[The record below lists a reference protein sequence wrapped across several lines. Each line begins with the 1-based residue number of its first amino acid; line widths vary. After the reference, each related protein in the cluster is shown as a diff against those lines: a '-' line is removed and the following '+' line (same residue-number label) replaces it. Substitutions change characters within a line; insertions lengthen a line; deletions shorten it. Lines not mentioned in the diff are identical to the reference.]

1 MEATISQTQQIH
13 TSNLTLAEQ
22 RKLHRE
28 MSDDVLR
35 PLRFTGMIGKIWI
48 GFLIV
53 VVLFGCYAYYI
64 QLRDGLKVTALRDY
78 AVWGLYISNFV
89 FFVAISL
96 VGALISSILRLTNFE
111 WHRPL
116 TRIAEIIAV
125 SGILFAGLII
135 VVDMGRP
142 DRIFYLFTHGRI
154 QSPIVW
160 DVIVVSTYLVTS
172 ILFLYIPLLPG
183 IALCRDEL
191 TEKPKWQRWMYKVL
205 AMGWHGTRQ
214 QWKIMKRSV
223 NILSILVIPL
233 AISIHTVTAWLFAT
247 TLRPG
252 WDSTNFGPYFVA
264 GAFQAGTAC
273 VIIGMFVFRKAYNL
287 EKYLTEFHFNMMGKL
302 LVFLCMV
309 YAYFNI
315 NEYLVPAY
323 KMRVA
328 EEKLLD
334 DLFTGPTSPIYWSVQ
349 IFGMA
354 LPVLILLWKKARK
367 PLPLTIIALF
377 VVVGAWFKRYLI
389 VTPILLHPY
398 VPIQDV
404 PANWAVYFPS
414 WVEMAI
420 VGASLAGILLVI
432 TLFSKFFPM
441 ISVWETLE
449 GEGID
454 EEEIQQKNHP
464 GGPEISTVKPATS

>member
-1 MEATISQTQQIH
+1 MDTAIHH
-13 TSNLTLAEQ
+13 TSLDAKEQ
-22 RKLHRE
+22 QQHRYEMRKIILQ
-28 MSDDVLR
+28 
-35 PLRFTGMIGKIWI
+35 PLRHTGVAGKLWI
-48 GFLIV
+48 AFLLIV
-53 VVLFGCYAYYI
+53 FLVGCYAYYF

-78 AVWGLYISNFV
+78 ASWGLYISNFV

-96 VGALISSILRLTNFE
+96 VGAVISSVLRLTNFE

-125 SGILFAGLII
+125 AAIIFAGLII

-172 ILFLYIPLLPG
+172 CLFLYLPLLPG
-183 IALCRDEL
+183 IALCRDTL
-191 TEKPKWQRWMYKVL
+191 TEKPKWQRWMYRVM
-205 AMGWHGTRQ
+205 AMGWDGNHR
-214 QWKIMKRSV
+214 QWKIMKKCV
-223 NILSILVIPL
+223 TILSILVIPL

-273 VIIGMFVFRKAYNL
+273 VIIAMFVFRKAYHL
-287 EKYLTEFHFNMMGKL
+287 QKYITDFHFNQMGKL
-302 LVFLCMV
+302 LVFLCVV
-309 YAYFNI
+309 YAYFNV
-315 NEYLVPAY
+315 NEYLIPAY
-323 KMRVA
+323 KMRGA
-328 EEKLLD
+328 EANLLN
-334 DLFTGPTSPIYWSVQ
+334 DLFTGSTAPIYWSVQ

-354 LPVLILLWKKARK
+354 LPAIILLFKGARK
-367 PLPLTIIALF
+367 PLTLTIIAFF

-398 VPIQDV
+398 LPIQNV
-404 PANWAVYFPS
+404 PHNWTSYFPS
-414 WVEMAI
+414 WIEMAI
-420 VGASLAGILLVI
+420 VAASLAGVMLII
-432 TLFSKFFPM
+432 TVFSKFFPM

-454 EEEIQQKNHP
+454 LEEMDNKN
-464 GGPEISTVKPATS
+464 

>member
-1 MEATISQTQQIH
+1 MDTLTNEGTLH
-13 TSNLTLAEQ
+13 HSNLNADEQ
-22 RKLHRE
+22 RQERQKMR
-28 MSDDVLR
+28 DVVLR
-35 PLRFTGMIGKIWI
+35 PLRHTGTIGKIWI
-48 GFLIV
+48 SLLLIIF
-53 VVLFGCYAYYI
+53 LFGCYAYYI

-78 AVWGLYISNFV
+78 ASWGLYISNFV

-125 SGILFAGLII
+125 AGILFAGLII

-142 DRIFYLFTHGRI
+142 ERVLYLFTHGRI
-154 QSPIVW
+154 QSPIMW

-172 ILFLYIPLLPG
+172 ALFLYLPLIPA
-183 IALCRDEL
+183 IALCRDVL
-191 TEKPKWQRWMYKVL
+191 IEKPKWQRKMYKIL
-205 AMGWHGTRQ
+205 AMGWDGNEK

-223 NILSILVIPL
+223 AILSVLVIPL

-273 VIIGMFVFRKAYNL
+273 VIIAMFVFRKAYDFQ
-287 EKYLTEFHFNMMGKL
+287 KYITEEHFNNMGKL
-302 LVFLCMV
+302 LVFLCVV
-309 YAYFNI
+309 YAYFNV
-315 NEYLVPAY
+315 NEYLIPAY
-323 KMRVA
+323 KMRGA
-328 EEKLLD
+328 EARLLN
-334 DLFTGPTSPIYWSVQ
+334 DLFTGPSSPIYWSVQ

-354 LPVLILLWKKARK
+354 IPALVLLFKKARK
-367 PLPLTIIALF
+367 PLPLTIISLF

-389 VTPILLHPY
+389 VTPIMLNPY
-398 VPIQDV
+398 TPIQNV
-404 PANWAVYFPS
+404 PSNWTSYFPS

-420 VGASLAGILLVI
+420 VGASLAGVLLII
-432 TLFSKFFPM
+432 TVFSKFFPM
-441 ISVWETLE
+441 ISIWETLE

-454 EEEIQQKNHP
+454 LEEMDNAKKTNL
-464 GGPEISTVKPATS
+464 

>member
-1 MEATISQTQQIH
+1 MDTLTNEGTLH
-13 TSNLTLAEQ
+13 HSNLNADEQ
-22 RKLHRE
+22 RQERQKMR
-28 MSDDVLR
+28 DVVLR
-35 PLRFTGMIGKIWI
+35 PLRHTGTIGKIWI
-48 GFLIV
+48 SLLLIIF
-53 VVLFGCYAYYI
+53 LFGCYAYYI

-78 AVWGLYISNFV
+78 ASWGLYISNFV

-125 SGILFAGLII
+125 AGILFAGLII

-142 DRIFYLFTHGRI
+142 DRVLYLFTHGRI
-154 QSPIVW
+154 QSPIMW

-172 ILFLYIPLLPG
+172 ALFLYLPLIPA
-183 IALCRDEL
+183 IALCRDVL
-191 TEKPKWQRWMYKVL
+191 IEKPKWQRKMYKIL
-205 AMGWHGTRQ
+205 AMGWDGNEK

-223 NILSILVIPL
+223 AILSVLVIPL

-273 VIIGMFVFRKAYNL
+273 VIIAMFVFRKAYDFQ
-287 EKYLTEFHFNMMGKL
+287 KYITKEHFNNMGKL
-302 LVFLCMV
+302 LVFLCVV
-309 YAYFNI
+309 YAYFNV
-315 NEYLVPAY
+315 NEYLIPAY
-323 KMRVA
+323 KMRGA
-328 EEKLLD
+328 EARLLN
-334 DLFTGPTSPIYWSVQ
+334 DLFTGPSSPIYWSVQ

-354 LPVLILLWKKARK
+354 IPALVLLFKKARK
-367 PLPLTIIALF
+367 PLPLTIISLF

-389 VTPILLHPY
+389 VTPIMLNPY
-398 VPIQDV
+398 TPIQNV
-404 PANWAVYFPS
+404 PANWTSYFPS

-420 VGASLAGILLVI
+420 VGASLAGVLLII
-432 TLFSKFFPM
+432 TVFSKFFPM
-441 ISVWETLE
+441 ISIWETLE

-454 EEEIQQKNHP
+454 LEEMDNAKKTNL
-464 GGPEISTVKPATS
+464 

>member
-1 MEATISQTQQIH
+1 MDTLTNEGTLH
-13 TSNLTLAEQ
+13 HSNLNADEQ
-22 RKLHRE
+22 RQERQKMR
-28 MSDDVLR
+28 DVVLR
-35 PLRFTGMIGKIWI
+35 PLRHTGTIGKIWI
-48 GFLIV
+48 SLLLIIF
-53 VVLFGCYAYYI
+53 LFGCYAYYI

-78 AVWGLYISNFV
+78 ASWGLYISNFV

-125 SGILFAGLII
+125 AGILFAGLII

-142 DRIFYLFTHGRI
+142 DRVLYLFTHGRI
-154 QSPIVW
+154 QSPIMW

-172 ILFLYIPLLPG
+172 ALFLYLPLIPA
-183 IALCRDEL
+183 IALCRDVL
-191 TEKPKWQRWMYKVL
+191 IEKPKWQRKMYKIL
-205 AMGWHGTRQ
+205 AMGWDGNEK

-223 NILSILVIPL
+223 AILSVLVIPL

-273 VIIGMFVFRKAYNL
+273 VIIAMFVFRKAYDFQ
-287 EKYLTEFHFNMMGKL
+287 KYITKEHFNNMGKL
-302 LVFLCMV
+302 LVFLCVV
-309 YAYFNI
+309 YAYFNV
-315 NEYLVPAY
+315 NEYLIPAY
-323 KMRVA
+323 KMRGA
-328 EEKLLD
+328 EARLLN
-334 DLFTGPTSPIYWSVQ
+334 DLFTGPSSPIYWSVQ

-354 LPVLILLWKKARK
+354 IPALVLLFKKARK
-367 PLPLTIIALF
+367 PLPLTIISLF

-389 VTPILLHPY
+389 VTPIMLNPY
-398 VPIQDV
+398 TPIQNV
-404 PANWAVYFPS
+404 PSNWTSYFPS

-420 VGASLAGILLVI
+420 VGASLAGVLLII
-432 TLFSKFFPM
+432 TVFSKFFPM
-441 ISVWETLE
+441 ISIWETLE

-454 EEEIQQKNHP
+454 LEEMDNAKKTNL
-464 GGPEISTVKPATS
+464 

>member
-1 MEATISQTQQIH
+1 MEAISYSGHQH
-13 TSNLTLAEQ
+13 SNLSLEEQ
-22 RKLHRE
+22 RKQRME
-28 MSDDVLR
+28 MRADVLR
-35 PLRFTGMIGKIWI
+35 PLRHTGTIGKLWI
-48 GFLIV
+48 SLLLVII
-53 VVLFGCYAYYI
+53 LFGCYAYYI
-64 QLRDGLKVTALRDY
+64 QLREGLKVTALRDY
-78 AVWGLYISNFV
+78 AMWGLYISNFV

-125 SGILFAGLII
+125 AGIMFAGLII
-135 VVDMGRP
+135 IVDMGRP
-142 DRIFYLFTHGRI
+142 DRIFNLFIHGRI

-160 DVIVVSTYLVTS
+160 DIIVVTTYLVTS
-172 ILFLYIPLLPG
+172 VLFLYLPLLPS

-191 TEKPKWQRWMYKVL
+191 TEMPKWQRWMYKVL
-205 AMGWHGTRQ
+205 ALGWDGNQ
-214 QWKIMKRSV
+214 NQWKIMKKSV
-223 NILSILVIPL
+223 RILSVLVIPL

-273 VIIGMFVFRKAYNL
+273 VIIGMFAFRKAYNF
-287 EKYLTEFHFNMMGKL
+287 EKYLTDVHFDYMGKL
-302 LVFLCMV
+302 LVFLCMI

-323 KMRVA
+323 KMRTA
-328 EEKLLD
+328 EAKLLD
-334 DLFTGPTSPIYWSVQ
+334 DLFTGPLSPVYWSVQ

-354 LPVLILLWKKARK
+354 LPVLILLWNKARK
-367 PLPLTIIALF
+367 PLPLVIVASF
-377 VVVGAWFKRYLI
+377 VVVGAWLKRYLI
-389 VTPILLHPY
+389 VTPILLHPFT
-398 VPIQDV
+398 PIQDV

-414 WVEMAI
+414 WVEIAI
-420 VGASLAGILLVI
+420 VAASLSGVLLVI
-432 TLFSKFFPM
+432 TIFSKLFPM
-441 ISVWETLE
+441 ISIWETME

-454 EEEIQQKNHP
+454 LEEMDNIK
-464 GGPEISTVKPATS
+464 K

>member
-1 MEATISQTQQIH
+1 MH
-13 TSNLTLAEQ
+13 TTHHQSDLNPEEQ
-22 RKLHRE
+22 KQERE
-28 MSDDVLR
+28 EMRSVVLR
-35 PLRFTGMIGKIWI
+35 PLRHTGTIGKIWI
-48 GFLIV
+48 GFLV
-53 VVLFGCYAYYI
+53 VVFLFGCYAYTV
-64 QLRDGLKVTALRDY
+64 QLREGLKVTALRDY
-78 AVWGLYISNFV
+78 ASWGLYISNFV

-96 VGALISSILRLTNFE
+96 VGALISSVLRLTNFE

-142 DRIFYLFTHGRI
+142 DRILYLFNHGRI

-172 ILFLYIPLLPG
+172 VLFLYFPLLPA
-183 IALCRDEL
+183 IALCRDTL
-191 TEKPKWQRWMYKVL
+191 TDCPKWQRWMYKFM
-205 AMGWHGTRQ
+205 AMGWEGNKR

-223 NILSILVIPL
+223 AILSVLVIPL

-287 EKYLTEFHFNMMGKL
+287 KKYITEVHFNNMGKL
-302 LVFLCMV
+302 LVFLCVV
-309 YAYFNI
+309 YAYFNV
-315 NEYLVPAY
+315 NEYLIPAY
-323 KMRVA
+323 KMRGA
-328 EEKLLD
+328 EAKLLN

-349 IFGMA
+349 FFGMA
-354 LPVLILLWKKARK
+354 IPAVVLLFRRARK
-367 PLPLTIIALF
+367 PLPITIIALF

-398 VPIQDV
+398 LPIQNA
-404 PANWAVYFPS
+404 PLSWTMYFPS

-420 VGASLAGILLVI
+420 VGASLAGVLLII
-432 TLFSKFFPM
+432 TVFSKFFPI
-441 ISVWETLE
+441 ISIWETLE

-454 EEEIQQKNHP
+454 LEEMDNRK
-464 GGPEISTVKPATS
+464 K

>member
-1 MEATISQTQQIH
+1 MDTITHQGSEH
-13 TSNLTLAEQ
+13 HSVLSNAEQ
-22 RKLHRE
+22 RAHRQQ
-28 MSDDVLR
+28 MRDVVLR
-35 PLRFTGMIGKIWI
+35 PLRYTGTLGKIWI
-48 GFLIV
+48 SLLAIIF
-53 VVLFGCYAYYI
+53 LFGCYAYYI
-64 QLRDGLKVTALRDY
+64 QLRDGLKVTAMRDY
-78 AVWGLYISNFV
+78 ASWGLYISNFV

-125 SGILFAGLII
+125 AGIIFAGLII

-154 QSPIVW
+154 QSPILW

-172 ILFLYIPLLPG
+172 VLFLYLPLLPA
-183 IALCRDEL
+183 IALCRDVL
-191 TEKPKWQRWMYKVL
+191 TEKPKWQRWMYKTL
-205 AMGWHGTRQ
+205 ALGWDGNHQ

-223 NILSILVIPL
+223 AILSVLIIPL

-273 VIIGMFVFRKAYNL
+273 VIIGMFAFRKAYDLKN
-287 EKYLTEFHFNMMGKL
+287 YLTDAHFNHMGKL
-302 LVFLCMV
+302 LVFLCVV
-309 YAYFNI
+309 YAYFNV
-315 NEYLVPAY
+315 NEYLIPAY
-323 KMRVA
+323 KMRGA
-328 EEKLLD
+328 EARLLN
-334 DLFTGPTSPIYWSVQ
+334 DLFTGSNAPIYWSVQ
-349 IFGMA
+349 LVGMA
-354 LPVLILLWKKARK
+354 IPALLLLFKRARK

-389 VTPILLHPY
+389 VTPIMLNPY
-398 VPIQDV
+398 LPIQDV
-404 PANWAVYFPS
+404 PASWTTYFPT

-420 VGASLAGILLVI
+420 VAASLSGVLLII
-432 TLFSKFFPM
+432 TLFSKFFPI

-454 EEEIQQKNHP
+454 LEEMDNK
-464 GGPEISTVKPATS
+464 KK

>member
-1 MEATISQTQQIH
+1 MNDTNIHAGAEHQSSLSALEQQEYRQEMRNVVLHPLRH
-13 TSNLTLAEQ
+13 TGTLA
-22 RKLHRE
+22 R
-28 MSDDVLR
+28 V
-35 PLRFTGMIGKIWI
+35 WI
-48 GFLIV
+48 AILAIIF
-53 VVLFGCYAYYI
+53 LFGCYAYYI

-78 AVWGLYISNFV
+78 ASWGLYISNFV

-125 SGILFAGLII
+125 AGIVFAGLII

-142 DRIFYLFTHGRI
+142 ERVLFLFTHGRI
-154 QSPIVW
+154 QSPIMW

-172 ILFLYIPLLPG
+172 VLFLYIPLLPA
-183 IALCRDEL
+183 IALCRDVL
-191 TEKPKWQRWMYKVL
+191 TEKPKWQRWMYKFL
-205 AMGWHGTRQ
+205 AMGWDGNEK
-214 QWKIMKRSV
+214 QWQIMKKSTA
-223 NILSILVIPL
+223 ILSVLVIPL

-273 VIIGMFVFRKAYNL
+273 VIIAMFIFRKAYSF
-287 EKYLTEFHFNMMGKL
+287 EKYITELHFNQMGKL
-302 LVFLCMV
+302 LVLLCVV
-309 YAYFNI
+309 YAYFNV
-315 NEYLVPAY
+315 NEYLIPAY
-323 KMRVA
+323 KMRGPEA
-328 EEKLLD
+328 KLLN
-334 DLFTGPTSPIYWSVQ
+334 DLFTGPMSPIYWSVQ

-354 LPVLILLWKKARK
+354 IPAFVLLFKRARR
-367 PLPLTIIALF
+367 PIPLTIIALF

-398 VPIQDV
+398 LPIQNV
-404 PANWAVYFPS
+404 PANWATYFPS

-420 VGASLAGILLVI
+420 VAASLSGVLLII
-432 TLFSKFFPM
+432 TIFSKFFPM
-441 ISVWETLE
+441 ISIWETLE

-454 EEEIQQKNHP
+454 LEKMD
-464 GGPEISTVKPATS
+464 KKK

>member
-1 MEATISQTQQIH
+1 MDTISHGGTEH
-13 TSNLTLAEQ
+13 HSNLSAGEQ
-22 RKLHRE
+22 REHRQE
-28 MSDDVLR
+28 MRDIVLR
-35 PLRFTGMIGKIWI
+35 PLRHTGAMGKIWI
-48 GFLIV
+48 SLLVIIF
-53 VVLFGCYAYYI
+53 LFGCYAYYL
-64 QLRDGLKVTALRDY
+64 QLRDGLSVTAMRDY
-78 AVWGLYISNFV
+78 ASWGLYISNFI

-125 SGILFAGLII
+125 AGIIFAGLII

-142 DRIFYLFTHGRI
+142 DRMFNLFFHGRI

-172 ILFLYIPLLPG
+172 VLFLYLPLLPA

-191 TEKPKWQRWMYKVL
+191 TEKPKWQRKMYKIL
-205 AMGWHGTRQ
+205 AMGWDGNVQ

-223 NILSILVIPL
+223 AILSVLVIPL

-287 EKYLTEFHFNMMGKL
+287 KKYITEVHFDHMGKL
-302 LVFLCMV
+302 LVFLCLI
-309 YAYFNI
+309 YAYFNL
-315 NEYLVPAY
+315 NEYLIPAY
-323 KMRVA
+323 KMRSA
-328 EEKLLD
+328 EAHLLD
-334 DLFTGPTSPIYWSVQ
+334 DLFTGHSAPVYWSVQ

-354 LPVLILLWKKARK
+354 IPAIVLLFRRARK
-367 PLPLTIIALF
+367 PVPLTIIAFL
-377 VVVGAWFKRYLI
+377 VVIGAWFKRYLI
-389 VTPILLHPY
+389 VTPIMLHPY
-398 VPIQDV
+398 LPIQDV
-404 PANWAVYFPS
+404 PVSWSTYFPT
-414 WVEMAI
+414 WVEMSI
-420 VGASLAGILLVI
+420 VAASLAGVLLII
-432 TLFSKFFPM
+432 TIFSKLFPM
-441 ISVWETLE
+441 ISIWETLE

-454 EEEIQQKNHP
+454 LEEMDNRK
-464 GGPEISTVKPATS
+464 K

>member
-1 MEATISQTQQIH
+1 MDTQKKEGTHHHSDLSPEEQTSERQ
-13 TSNLTLAEQ
+13 
-22 RKLHRE
+22 KFRE
-28 MSDDVLR
+28 VVLR
-35 PLRFTGMIGKIWI
+35 PLRHTGTGGKIWI
-48 GFLIV
+48 AVLSMIF
-53 VVLFGCYAYYI
+53 LFGCYAYYI

-78 AVWGLYISNFV
+78 ASWGLYISNFV

-96 VGALISSILRLTNFE
+96 VGALISSILRLTHFE

-125 SGILFAGLII
+125 AGITFAGLII

-142 DRIFYLFTHGRI
+142 ERVLNLFTHGRI
-154 QSPIVW
+154 QSPIMW

-172 ILFLYIPLLPG
+172 ALFLYLPLLPA
-183 IALCRDEL
+183 IALCRDVL
-191 TEKPKWQRWMYKVL
+191 TEKPKWQRKMYEIL
-205 AMGWHGTRQ
+205 AMGWDGSVK
-214 QWKIMKRSV
+214 QWQIMKKSV
-223 NILSILVIPL
+223 AILSVLVIPL

-273 VIIGMFVFRKAYNL
+273 VIIAMFVFRKAYNFQ
-287 EKYLTEFHFNMMGKL
+287 KYITEEHFNNMGKL
-302 LVFLCMV
+302 LVFLCIV
-309 YAYFNI
+309 YAYFNV
-315 NEYLVPAY
+315 NEYLIPAY
-323 KMRVA
+323 KMRGA
-328 EEKLLD
+328 EAKLLN
-334 DLFTGPTSPIYWSVQ
+334 DLFSGPSSPIYWSVQ
-349 IFGMA
+349 ILGMA
-354 LPVLILLWKKARK
+354 IPAFVLLFKQARK
-367 PLPLTIIALF
+367 PLPILIISLF

-398 VPIQDV
+398 LPIQNV
-404 PANWAVYFPS
+404 PANWATYFPS

-420 VGASLAGILLVI
+420 VAASLSGVLLII

-441 ISVWETLE
+441 ISIWETME

-454 EEEIQQKNHP
+454 LEEMDNAKKIK
-464 GGPEISTVKPATS
+464 